1 MTTKSN
7 SDSTGTTLINA
18 PLAGLNAEPSV
29 LRRIPKAKLVS
40 WPDQPREVFEV
51 AGMQALKGS
60 IERRGQLHPLIV
72 RPITETKG
80 SELFQVIDGE
90 RRFRAGVDAGLQE
103 FECIVKTLDD
113 RTAFEVALEACTTSA
128 PFTFMDSIRQVAFLA
143 SEKGG
148 KLSSLAIAEKL
159 RLSERMIALYQSV
172 QVKITSEARAEV
184 IRMLEGRAAPSP
196 TTTPNGRVGQNGD
209 GKTSNL
215 QSFADSTKNDAKAAS
230 TPDWQ
235 LTLQEVAWVSAI
247 TGAEKQVAAL
257 RLIERLQLQMTAAQK
272 AIDWVGAGNDPAK
285 FDPKGGEKQK
295 RTAWDPSVP
304 DGGLSAKL
312 PPTVSARPSG
322 SDKANISFKVDRHFA
337 PVVAIAAMDAMNQ
350 VLTKTGHGEASS
362 PFHAALPQAIEDAAL
377 AHDIKSKEDTRK
389 ASTPRKADIR
399 SLKRLQDT
407 KAEKEKTEKELMA
420 ALETLLGKES
430 VVMSDAQETMKAG
443 DYKGLAKQLGASGKG
458 KSEKS
463 AARFKAAADL
473 ARKLASLSKEIEKLS
488 KKVGEATPPAP
499 PTPEQQAQ
507 QMKNLAEETGK
518 KLTVQLHQN
527 PEEFAKMTAGM
538 AKGLE
543 QMKDFFTK
551 NPMPTPPPVQTP
563 PAVKPGAPAKAEPA
577 NG

>member
-1 MTTKSN
+1 MTTKSNSN

-18 PLAGLNAEPSV
+18 PLAGLNADPSV

-40 WPDQPREVFEV
+40 WPDQLREVFEV
-51 AGMQALKGS
+51 SGMQALKGS

-72 RPITETKG
+72 RPITETEG
-80 SELFQVIDGE
+80 IELFQVIDGE

-148 KLSSLAIAEKL
+148 KLSTAQIAEKL
-159 RLSERMIALYQSV
+159 RLSERMIALYQSI
-172 QVKITSEARAEV
+172 QVKITGEARAEV
-184 IRMLEGRAAPSP
+184 IRILEGRLAPAA
-196 TTTPNGRVGQNGD
+196 TTTPP
-209 GKTSNL
+209 NL
-215 QSFADSTKNDAKAAS
+215 QSFADSTKDDANEAS

-235 LTLQEVAWVSAI
+235 LTLQQVAWVSAI

-285 FDPKGGEKQK
+285 FDPKDGQKEKK
-295 RTAWDPSVP
+295 TAWDPSVP

-312 PPTVSARPSG
+312 PSTVSARPSG

-350 VLTKTGHGEASS
+350 VLTKTGHGDASS

-377 AHDIKSKEDTRK
+377 AHDIKSKEDAQK
-389 ASTPRKADIR
+389 ASAPRKADTRI
-399 SLKRLQDT
+399 LKRLQDA
-407 KAEKEKTEKELMA
+407 KAEKEKVEKELMA
-420 ALETLLGKES
+420 ALEPLLGKES
-430 VVMSDAQETMKAG
+430 AATSDT
-443 DYKGLAKQLGASGKG
+443 SGKG
-458 KSEKS
+458 GSEKS

-473 ARKLASLSKEIEKLS
+473 ARKLATLSKEIDKLS
-488 KKVGEATPPAP
+488 KKVGDAAPPAP

-507 QMKNLAEETGK
+507 QMKDLAEETGK
-518 KLTVQLHQN
+518 KLTDQLNQN

-543 QMKDFFTK
+543 EMKDFFEK
-551 NPMPTPPPVQTP
+551 NPMPTPPPAETSTP
-563 PAVKPGAPAKAEPA
+563 VKPAALAKAA
-577 NG
+577 RITK